1 MKKNSKRK
9 LLNMNSNFRGT
20 ISTKQL
26 GILWVDFLINK
37 NKENYRKRKKMQQ
50 LKKLIVYKKS
60 KVKIKKKHK
69 KSLKI

>member
-1 MKKNSKRK
+1 
-9 LLNMNSNFRGT
+9 MNSNFQGI

-26 GILWVDFLINK
+26 GILLVDFLINK
-37 NKENYRKRKKMQQ
+37 NKEDYRKRKKTQQ
-50 LKKLIVYKKS
+50 LKKLTVYKKS

>member
-9 LLNMNSNFRGT
+9 LLNMNSNFRGI

-37 NKENYRKRKKMQQ
+37 NKENYRKRKKT
-50 LKKLIVYKKS
+50 
-60 KVKIKKKHK
+60 
-69 KSLKI
+69 